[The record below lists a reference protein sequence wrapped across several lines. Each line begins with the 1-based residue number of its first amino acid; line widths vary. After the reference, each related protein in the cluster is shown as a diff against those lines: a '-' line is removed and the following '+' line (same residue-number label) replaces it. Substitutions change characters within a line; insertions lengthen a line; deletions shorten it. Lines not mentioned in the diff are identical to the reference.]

1 MKPLNCRFGFPPPDC
16 GSFERFAYS
25 DDPGQLFQLEAGRL
39 SDLKPAICS
48 DLMSAIF
55 GGIPLGRGS

>member
-1 MKPLNCRFGFPPPDC
+1 MSAD
-16 GSFERFAYS
+16 S
-25 DDPGQLFQLEAGRL
+25 DDPGQQFRREAGRR

-48 DLMSAIF
+48 DLMSATF